1 MGGIFCQQERILT
14 RINKLLLSVGAMKA
28 GTTWLYRQLEQHPGI
43 SFSREKELH
52 YLAFAQGHR
61 KNLNL
66 QYRLSRWSAARR
78 RAADSGTRLPGPDVS
93 WYLDYLLMPR
103 TWHWYERRFAGARP
117 EQYCADFSNL
127 SALLSESAWE
137 ELLGRVGEL
146 RLLYVLRDPLDR
158 VWSHLKFHYQ
168 LGDAQEQLAHLARY
182 ESTAGLPE
190 RELIDHSLYA
200 CNLQRILRVVPREH
214 VHIILYEQIDSDPV
228 GVLRDVEAFLGLDPY
243 DYNPAKLQR
252 RINASASLERPAWV
266 KEHFM
271 PLLAQDLRNLQEL
284 NVSVPESW
292 CA

>member
-1 MGGIFCQQERILT
+1 M
-14 RINKLLLSVGAMKA
+14 S
-28 GTTWLYRQLEQHPGI
+28 
-43 SFSREKELH
+43 
-52 YLAFAQGHR
+52 
-61 KNLNL
+61 
-66 QYRLSRWSAARR
+66 SAA
-78 RAADSGTRLPGPDVS
+78 SDV
-93 WYLDYLLMPR
+93 YKR
-103 TWHWYERRFAGARP
+103 
-117 EQYCADFSNL
+117 Q
-127 SALLSESAWE
+127 
-137 ELLGRVGEL
+137 
-146 RLLYVLRDPLDR
+146 
-158 VWSHLKFHYQ
+158 Q
-168 LGDAQEQLAHLARY
+168 Y
-182 ESTAGLPE
+182 ESTEGLPE